1 MSDTIKYYDAEVSE
15 YGIKN
20 NRVDLAALGYAVG
33 GILNLNIV
41 RMTAS
46 AGLGEWEV
54 RNGSLYYHCDCEGN
68 WYSDQKAQERIDEL
82 ESLIDEADED
92 QEENILAWKE
102 DIKRLEECEERDIYQ
117 CFIVSYSGARILM
130 EDTDEIVLYNE
141 KLDMYVWCVTVFGT
155 PWEDVLTNIL
165 LKNPEQAA

>member
-1 MSDTIKYYDAEVSE
+1 M
-15 YGIKN
+15 
-20 NRVDLAALGYAVG
+20 
-33 GILNLNIV
+33 
-41 RMTAS
+41 
-46 AGLGEWEV
+46 

-68 WYSDQKAQERIDEL
+68 WYSDQEAQERIDEL
-82 ESLIDEADED
+82 ESLIDETDED

-130 EDTDEIVLYNE
+130 EDTDEIVLYNK